1 MQSAPLVRYMNSN
14 ITRFYYPLL
23 LQVAGEFV
31 KARNKFKSEIFYFL
45 RNILF
50 INVTRKGLVSY
61 PSVLNFLNLGF
72 WILIIKHIN
81 TLLSLI
87 QLRCKLYVWTTKPK
101 RIPLHEIPILYDA
114 LDITSVA
121 SIKWGLKSKVQAS
134 TKVLADIIRNVDSG
148 SLVHYYIYG
157 KYPVRKR

>member
-87 QLRCKLYVWTTKPK
+87 QLRCKLYVWTTKPT

-114 LDITSVA
+114 LDITSIA

-134 TKVLADIIRNVDSG
+134 TKVLADIIKNVDSG